1 MKIPYDFSIEDW
13 VERFRQLFEIVA
25 HFLKEAFNFDLF
37 TAEDQLGKSDEGASE
52 G

>member
-13 VERFRQLFEIVA
+13 VERFRQLFQIVA
-25 HFLKEAFNFDLF
+25 NFLKDAFGIDLF
-37 TAEDQLGKSDEGASE
+37 TAEDQVGKSDEGASK